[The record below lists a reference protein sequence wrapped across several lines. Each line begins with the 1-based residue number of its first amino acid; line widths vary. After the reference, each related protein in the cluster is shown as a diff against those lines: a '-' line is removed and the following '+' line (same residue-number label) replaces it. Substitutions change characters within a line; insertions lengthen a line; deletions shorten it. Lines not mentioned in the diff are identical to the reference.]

1 MILPE
6 IKVFKHEVFEDYRGE
21 LYTLWNQEQFYPKL
35 NFNHDKIS
43 TSRKNVLRGLH
54 GDNKSWKLV
63 SCLHGEMYFV
73 VVNNDPKS
81 KQYLQHQT
89 FILSGKKRESVLL
102 PPLYANGFL
111 VLSEEVIFHYK
122 WAYEGN
128 YPDVEDQFSLN
139 WMDPKL
145 NITWP
150 VNNPILSL
158 RDANS
163 SFL

>member
-1 MILPE
+1 MNQ
-6 IKVFKHEVFEDYRGE
+6 KVVNIIFALGIIV
-21 LYTLWNQEQFYPKL
+21 LLVL
-35 NFNHDKIS
+35 NF
-43 TSRKNVLRGLH
+43 T
-54 GDNKSWKLV
+54 
-63 SCLHGEMYFV
+63 
-73 VVNNDPKS
+73 
-81 KQYLQHQT
+81 
-89 FILSGKKRESVLL
+89 KKRESVLL

-150 VNNPILSL
+150 INNPILSS